1 MYNYRG
7 ETVMEEYSI
16 VDALV
21 ELKPGAEWSIGGRDY
36 EQLVWLDK
44 SQTKPTLDE
53 LNTKL
58 SEMNAAEPMKQ
69 LRVIRNQKL
78 AETDWSQ
85 SPDVPSTTK
94 DKWLTYRQAL
104 RDLPASANPTLDEDG
119 YLDLSSITWPTQ
131 PT

>member
-1 MYNYRG
+1 
-7 ETVMEEYSI
+7 MEEYSI

-58 SEMNAAEPMKQ
+58 SEMIAAEPMRQ

-78 AETDWSQ
+78 AETDWTQ
-85 SPDVPSTTK
+85 NADVPNAISEK
-94 DKWLTYRQAL
+94 YKTYRQEL
-104 RDLPASANPTLDEDG
+104 RDLPAQSGLNPKVDDAEGLLIDD
-119 YLDLSSITWPTQ
+119 SVTWPTE
-131 PT
+131 PS